1 MGGAAP
7 PKTWADVVTFVQHA
21 DLADP
26 NLKAPDWIVQVPVD
40 LSASA
45 GTRSTAFAPI
55 PAGKVGVLCATG
67 TYPDLTFY
75 DGGSFTV
82 GG

>member
-1 MGGAAP
+1 M
-7 PKTWADVVTFVQHA
+7 
-21 DLADP
+21 
-26 NLKAPDWIVQVPVD
+26 PVD

-55 PAGKVGVLCATG
+55 PAGQVGVLCATG

-75 DGGSFTV
+75 DGGSITV

>member
-1 MGGAAP
+1 MGGTSA
-7 PKTWADVVTFVQHA
+7 PKTWADAVTYVQHA
-21 DLADP
+21 DLSDP
-26 NLKAPDWIVQVPVD
+26 NLRAPDWIIQVPVD

-55 PAGKVGVLCATG
+55 PAGQVGVLCATG